1 MPEFSVPGV
10 DPRPDNTFAWSSAA
24 NLSLYDEDHG
34 PRMTEVGG
42 GGEWRRVDRRVG
54 LVDLYARQLL
64 VRLDADI
71 ERLDA
76 VAAESRREAQYTH
89 TLQWSRDTARNRDR
103 TLPPA
108 HTVGRKIR
116 RTWKVWSAYTLG
128 SRGEMAEVWVIVAGL
143 ADTARQRVVDAGAEH
158 DPKAGDRL
166 LASTNHTLT
175 SEILGIFLPPE
186 VHQQRAAEL
195 AETLDQIDQRPE
207 SDR

>member
-1 MPEFSVPGV
+1 MPGFTVPNV
-10 DPRPDNTFAWSSAA
+10 DPRPDTTFAWSSAA
-24 NLSLYDEDHG
+24 NLSLYDEDPG
-34 PRMTEVGG
+34 PRMTEVAG
-42 GGEWRRVDRRVG
+42 GGESRMVDRRVA

-64 VRLDADI
+64 VKIEADI

-76 VAAESRREAQYTH
+76 VAAESRREAQYTR
-89 TLQWSRDTARNRDR
+89 TLKWSRAAARSRDR
-103 TLPPA
+103 TLPQAYTP
-108 HTVGRKIR
+108 GRKLR
-116 RTWKVWSAYTLG
+116 RAWKVWSAYTPG
-128 SRGEMAEVWVIVAGL
+128 SRREMAEMWDIAAEL
-143 ADTARQRVVDAGAEH
+143 ADAARRRIIDAGAEH
-158 DPKAGDRL
+158 DVKARDRL